1 MTEGRCWEIKFKIE
15 VSERHTESHNP
26 VVFSLVF
33 SEFDSHCDREWTCW
47 PVGFN
52 LSML

>member
-26 VVFSLVF
+26 VAFTWCSLNLTVIV
-33 SEFDSHCDREWTCW
+33 TGNG